1 MELEAALKTILQSAG
16 ISEDTTTVLQ
26 EEGVNTLTSLR
37 EEHFE
42 RLLTKLKVGQH
53 AVLMKL
59 WDRQSNWRRGK

>member
-1 MELEAALKTILQSAG
+1 MELEAALKTILRSAG

-26 EEGVNTLTSLR
+26 EEGVNTLTVFSSLR

-59 WDRQSNWRRGK
+59 WDRQSNWR

>member
-26 EEGVNTLTSLR
+26 EEELANTLTVFSSLR

-42 RLLTKLKVGQH
+42 RLLTKLKVQY
-53 AVLMKL
+53 
-59 WDRQSNWRRGK
+59 